1 LDNLTH
7 SLLGAVLG
15 EVARPRGAPGPPRR
29 LFVVSGILAANL
41 PDLDLLY
48 TGITPPPLGYL
59 LHHRGHTHTLV
70 GLMVQ
75 MAALAAVYRFLPPV
89 RRLLP
94 DERVRLWVLIAVGL
108 LSHLLLDAGNSY
120 GVHPFFPFDSRW
132 YYGDAV
138 FILEP
143 WLWLLLGI
151 PVAWMAPPVARVALL
166 VFLAVLPLG
175 LSWVGLVPPGA
186 VAALLATAFVFA
198 WGLSRLSS
206 RARAWTA
213 LGASLV
219 FVGALFGLS
228 HVARGETK
236 RLVAPARHGEILDV
250 VLTPDPA
257 NPLCWSVIVI
267 ERDDGAGEYALHP
280 GTLSVAPDWLAPTAC
295 ASHRFGGPRPYRI
308 SEGRLALYEE
318 IRQPL
323 EGLRA
328 LQDRDCAAK
337 AWLQFGRAPRLVD
350 GEIVDVRFERGGD
363 NFTAMRLRV
372 GPEAS
377 VCPPHLTRWD
387 PPREDLLAR

>member
-1 LDNLTH
+1 M
-7 SLLGAVLG
+7 
-15 EVARPRGAPGPPRR
+15 
-29 LFVVSGILAANL
+29 VSGILAANL

-70 GLMVQ
+70 GLLVQ

-89 RRLLP
+89 RRLLR
-94 DERVRLWVLIAVGL
+94 DERGRLWGLIAAGL

-143 WLWLLLGI
+143 WLWLLLGL
-151 PVAWMAPPVARVALL
+151 PVAWMAPPVTRVALL
-166 VFLAVLPLG
+166 AFLAVLPLG

-186 VAALLATAFVFA
+186 VAALLATALVFA

-206 RARAWTA
+206 RARAWAA
-213 LGASLV
+213 LGASTA
-219 FVGALFGLS
+219 FVGVLFGLS
-228 HVARGETK
+228 HVARAETR
-236 RLVAPARHGEILDV
+236 RLLAPARHGEILDV

-308 SEGRLALYEE
+308 SEGRLALYGE

-323 EGLRA
+323 ETLRA
-328 LQDRDCAAK
+328 LQDRDCGVK

-350 GEIVDVRFERGGD
+350 EEIVDVRFDRGGD
-363 NFTAMRLRV
+363 NFTAMRLRA

-377 VCPPHLTRWD
+377 VCPPHLTRWE
-387 PPREDLLAR
+387 PPRADLLAP